1 MAFTLS
7 NELRDARLQATV
19 DTLDGGSG
27 PGYIEFYDGVRPT
40 TGAAATT
47 LLSTHALSI
56 PCGVVLDQVL
66 TFNTIED
73 DISADAAADATWARF
88 YDGDG
93 AFQMDADCGLAG
105 SGADFIFDDAAILVG
120 ALVHV
125 VAGSISEGNG

>member
-7 NELRDARLQATV
+7 NELRDARLQAIV

-27 PGYIEFYDGVRPT
+27 PGYIEFYDGVRPV
-40 TGAAATT
+40 TGGTVTT
-47 LLSTHALSI
+47 LLSTHLLSS

-73 DISADAAADATWARF
+73 DVSADAAADVTWVRF

-93 AFQMDADCGLAG
+93 AFQMDADCGLTG
-105 SGADFIFDDAAILVG
+105 SGADFIFDDDAILVG
-120 ALVHV
+120 ALIHV
-125 VAGSISEGNG
+125 TAGSISEGNG